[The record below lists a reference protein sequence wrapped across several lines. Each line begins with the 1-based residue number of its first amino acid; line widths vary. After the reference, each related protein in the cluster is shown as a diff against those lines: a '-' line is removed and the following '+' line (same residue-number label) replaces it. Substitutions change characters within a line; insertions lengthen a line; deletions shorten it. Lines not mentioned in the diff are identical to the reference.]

1 MNLMG
6 EDMQRRILAAALG
19 ASLLLAAACG
29 DERAADV
36 TTSSVAVDTTAAAD
50 TSVGADSTVSV
61 DSTVGADTTVAG
73 SSGTIAVPGDF
84 DTIQAAVDAAAPG
97 ALILVGPGTY
107 NEAVN
112 VTTDNLTIRGLDRN
126 EVVLDGQL
134 ELDNGIRI
142 LGASGVTVENLTAMN
157 YTRNGFFWTGV
168 DGYRGAYLTAYRT
181 GDYGVYVFDSM
192 NGELEHIYAAGSPDA
207 GVYIG
212 ECYPC
217 NAVIDDAVSEHNGLG
232 YSGTN
237 SGGNLLIVNSTFRY
251 NRAGVVP
258 NSGSYELCYP
268 ERETTIVGN
277 LVYSNNQA
285 DTPAIDVALLAMGNG
300 ILSAGGVL
308 NDIERNLVYDHDKTG
323 IGLVPFLEEDP
334 NDSVPLPEE
343 WSLTCAESKLVPP
356 QDPGGGILWD
366 SMQNRVIGNVL
377 ENNRVADLLVASAG
391 TDVSSLGHCFTGN
404 VYTTTAPNNLEVLAP
419 CDATGAGDWSDGE
432 YNVAA
437 WLGETHPPSVAWQTA
452 PLPALEQQV
461 SMPDAATA
469 PAHPATDVP
478 KQIDLAA
485 ISVPA
490 KPV

>member
-1 MNLMG
+1 
-6 EDMQRRILAAALG
+6 MQRKILAAALV
-19 ASLLLAAACG
+19 ASLLLASACG

-36 TTSSVAVDTTAAAD
+36 TTSSVAVDTTVAAD
-50 TSVGADSTVSV
+50 TTVGADSTVSV
-61 DSTVGADTTVAG
+61 DSSVNASTTVAG

-419 CDATGAGDWSDGE
+419 CDATGSGDWSDGE

-490 KPV
+490 KPA

>member
-1 MNLMG
+1 
-6 EDMQRRILAAALG
+6 MQRRILAAALG

-36 TTSSVAVDTTAAAD
+36 TTSSVAVDTTVAAD
-50 TSVGADSTVSV
+50 TTVGADSTASV
-61 DSTVGADTTVAG
+61 DSSVNASTTVAG

-419 CDATGAGDWSDGE
+419 CDATGSGDWSDGE

-490 KPV
+490 KPA

>member
-1 MNLMG
+1 
-6 EDMQRRILAAALG
+6 MQRRILAAALV
-19 ASLLLAAACG
+19 ASLLLASACG

-36 TTSSVAVDTTAAAD
+36 TTSSVAVDTTVAAD
-50 TSVGADSTVSV
+50 TTVGADSTVSV
-61 DSTVGADTTVAG
+61 DSSVNASTTVAG

-419 CDATGAGDWSDGE
+419 CDATGSGDWSDGE

-490 KPV
+490 KPA

>member
-61 DSTVGADTTVAG
+61 DSSVNASTTVAG

-419 CDATGAGDWSDGE
+419 CDATGSGDWSDGE

-490 KPV
+490 KPA